1 MTAQQPRLPPRGAR
15 RARVT
20 GVTGSMFVL
29 LIVAAAG
36 CSTTSDRDPAPTTT
50 ATPAPRQYAFEPTR
64 RCVLEQGARVV
75 PLEAEEGRL
84 RELAAFAQ
92 KTSYAVSLDGRTVA
106 LAFGNAGLL
115 AELLTVP
122 DNPYELR
129 VRDNVLI
136 MFLPQARAQAKTV
149 ESCLRE

>member
-1 MTAQQPRLPPRGAR
+1 ML
-15 RARVT
+15 
-20 GVTGSMFVL
+20 VL
-29 LIVAAAG
+29 LIVATAG
-36 CSTTSDRDPAPTTT
+36 CNTTSDGDPASTTT
-50 ATPAPRQYAFEPTR
+50 ATPVPREYVFGPTR
-64 RCVLEQGARVV
+64 RCLLEKGARVS
-75 PLEAEEGRL
+75 PLRAEGGRL

-92 KTSYAVSLDGRTVA
+92 KTSFAVRVDGRTVA

-122 DNPYELR
+122 DNPYELQ

-136 MFLPQARAQAKTV
+136 MFLPQARAQARTV